1 MTTNV
6 QLTNQTQARVLWES
20 LQKAKWEKE
29 SDGFFIWR
37 KKFPL
42 FDAFVEEFEPKRF
55 VFSLETGHHI
65 GLYEQLLDTT
75 SSLHA
80 LDMANQL
87 IYEFVAV
94 GAETLGG
101 FSLALDRPA
110 DEIRFI
116 QITSSG
122 GDLFGIDQFGIVY
135 RRQQD
140 LWVQCRMKRAIPD

>member
-1 MTTNV
+1 MTNV
-6 QLTNQTQARVLWES
+6 LLTNRTQAQVLWDS
-20 LQKAKWEKE
+20 LLKAKWERE
-29 SDGFFIWR
+29 ADGFFIWR

-75 SSLHA
+75 SSLSA
-80 LDMANQL
+80 LESANQL
-87 IYEFVAV
+87 IYEFIAL
-94 GAETLGG
+94 GTETIGG

-116 QITSSG
+116 QIASNNN
-122 GDLFGIDQFGIVY
+122 DLYGIDQFGIVY
-135 RRQQD
+135 RRD
-140 LWVQCRMKRAIPD
+140 YGIWLRCKMKWAIPD